1 MSRFTKNTILLGCF
15 LMAFAV
21 ILGAFGAHA
30 LADRLES
37 HQLEVYKTG
46 VFYQF
51 VHSLGILIVGLLSL
65 HISEVKLRWVI
76 IYFGLGILFFSGSVY
91 LLSTSSITGIPRSF
105 LGPVT
110 PLGGLLFIAGWLS
123 LAYQLSRK

>member
-15 LMAFAV
+15 LMALAV

-30 LADRLES
+30 LADRLEA